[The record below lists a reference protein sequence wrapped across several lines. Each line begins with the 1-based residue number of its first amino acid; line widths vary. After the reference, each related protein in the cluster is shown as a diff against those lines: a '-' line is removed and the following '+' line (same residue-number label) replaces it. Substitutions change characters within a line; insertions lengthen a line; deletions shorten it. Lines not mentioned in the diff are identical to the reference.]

1 VETRVIVDTDAAKA
15 ARRALEVGEGADVWV
30 GGHDDPALAEF
41 AAEVG
46 HRETP
51 TNVVGHR
58 P

>member
-1 VETRVIVDTDAAKA
+1 MIVDTDAAKA